1 MSWLWGKKDQE
12 IEKENLVREEK
23 ENDSHAAIIEAS
35 QEHSPSNG
43 NKNQDDK
50 HELRSHDHIDVTI
63 SDDAS
68 LNENNASSYE
78 SSENDNS
85 HDEDDIDDDDD
96 DDSSVE
102 TDDEEEH
109 DVDISIVD
117 GTSQYTDENSIGIDD
132 LFLSDDDDDDD
143 DDDYDDDDD
152 DYDDDDDDDG
162 DGDGDGDGDNE
173 QVSSLSEKKDMS
185 NNNTGQ
191 DIPTTE
197 NSIHNNEN
205 NTNTKYQ
212 LPDNDETDDEEED
225 DDEDVPT
232 SFWEKQSLLVLAA
245 EHDRVDILKA
255 LLTDENEE
263 KDTLMNYGIP
273 PLHLAIS
280 FGSVNT
286 AQSLLRMGADP
297 SIRPDIDKVLEDRKN
312 QPKDSKVDIP
322 NIRRFDCVTAWE
334 LAFGNKLYDENLMSN
349 KSSNKS
355 WSMFGTTATSEETN
369 NTTTTT
375 TRVIKPVDM
384 APSKREG
391 IRHAFT
397 AEALRSVG
405 SDEVERLQQLI
416 DSGMPADIELGG
428 KDIYG
433 WAIDMGA
440 LKCEELL
447 RPVEA
452 AKYETETD
460 VEQSQPPATGDE
472 ENKRG
477 ATTEDSD
484 RSSSFVV
491 HRPDAEETIPQLN
504 NRLDELESLADAL
517 SSCLDN
523 LAEEVSV
530 CHGLLLM
537 GGGASTLA
545 AHVKSLR
552 NLEYQKL
559 NDLEDV
565 KAEYEDAEK
574 ELFDLVQSTGDIGRE
589 IANLANFNITMPENK
604 ESNEDNSVEEQETEA
619 DRLNIKAQIALSEN
633 KVSTITS

>member
-12 IEKENLVREEK
+12 SAEENLAKEEK
-23 ENDSHAAIIEAS
+23 ENDSHAAIEEISE
-35 QEHSPSNG
+35 ENSPSDG

-50 HELRSHDHIDVTI
+50 HERSDDHIDI
-63 SDDAS
+63 ASGDAS
-68 LNENNASSYE
+68 LNEKKTSSHE
-78 SSENDNS
+78 SSENYNS
-85 HDEDDIDDDDD
+85 HDEDNNNDDDDD
-96 DDSSVE
+96 DDDDTNDSLVE

-109 DVDISIVD
+109 DGDISIID
-117 GTSQYTDENSIGIDD
+117 NTSQYTDDNSIDIDD
-132 LFLSDDDDDDD
+132 LFSS
-143 DDDYDDDDD
+143 DYDDDDD
-152 DYDDDDDDDG
+152 DEEEEEDDDDDEE
-162 DGDGDGDGDNE
+162 DGDGDGDNE

-185 NNNTGQ
+185 NNTGQ
-191 DIPTTE
+191 DTPTTK
-197 NSIHNNEN
+197 NPIHNNKN
-205 NTNTKYQ
+205 NANAKYQ
-212 LPDNDETDDEEED
+212 PTKNDETYDEEEEEEE

-263 KDTLMNYGIP
+263 KDTLMNSGIP

-297 SIRPDIDKVLEDRKN
+297 SIRPDIDKVSEDRKN
-312 QPKDSKVDIP
+312 QPEDSKVDIP
-322 NIRRFDCVTAWE
+322 NIRRFDNVTAWE
-334 LAFGNKLYDENLMSN
+334 LAFGNNLYDEKSMYN
-349 KSSNKS
+349 KSSKS
-355 WSMFGTTATSEETN
+355 WSMFGATATSEETN
-369 NTTTTT
+369 NTTTT

-405 SDEVERLQQLI
+405 SDEVERLKQLI

-452 AKYETETD
+452 AKYETENG
-460 VEQSQPPATGDE
+460 EQSQSVTGDE
-472 ENKRG
+472 ENKPG
-477 ATTEDSD
+477 ATEDSD

-517 SSCLDN
+517 SICLDN

-559 NDLEDV
+559 NDLEDAH
-565 KAEYEDAEK
+565 AECQDAEK
-574 ELFDLVQSTGDIGRE
+574 ELFDLVQSTGDIGKE
-589 IANLANFNITMPENK
+589 IANIANFNINMPETNENK
-604 ESNEDNSVEEQETEA
+604 DDSVEVQETEA

-633 KVSTITS
+633 KVSIIMS

>member
-12 IEKENLVREEK
+12 SAEENLA
-23 ENDSHAAIIEAS
+23 NDSHAAIEEISE
-35 QEHSPSNG
+35 ENSPSDG

-50 HELRSHDHIDVTI
+50 HERSDDHIDI
-63 SDDAS
+63 ASGDAS
-68 LNENNASSYE
+68 LNEKKTSSHE
-78 SSENDNS
+78 SSENYNS
-85 HDEDDIDDDDD
+85 HDEDNNNDDDDD
-96 DDSSVE
+96 DDDTNDSLVE

-109 DVDISIVD
+109 DGDISIID
-117 GTSQYTDENSIGIDD
+117 NTSQYTDDNSIDIDD
-132 LFLSDDDDDDD
+132 LFSSDYDDDDDDD
-143 DDDYDDDDD
+143 DDDDEDEEE
-152 DYDDDDDDDG
+152 DDDDDDD
-162 DGDGDGDGDNE
+162 DEEDGDGDGDNE

-185 NNNTGQ
+185 NNTGQ
-191 DIPTTE
+191 DTPTTK
-197 NSIHNNEN
+197 NPIHNNKN
-205 NTNTKYQ
+205 NANAKYQ
-212 LPDNDETDDEEED
+212 PTKNDETYDEEEEEEE

-263 KDTLMNYGIP
+263 KDTLMNSGIP

-297 SIRPDIDKVLEDRKN
+297 SIRPDIDKVSEDRKN
-312 QPKDSKVDIP
+312 QPEDSKVDIP
-322 NIRRFDCVTAWE
+322 NIRRFDNVTAWE
-334 LAFGNKLYDENLMSN
+334 LAFGNNLYDEKSMYN
-349 KSSNKS
+349 KSSKS
-355 WSMFGTTATSEETN
+355 WSMFGATATSEETN
-369 NTTTTT
+369 NTTTT

-405 SDEVERLQQLI
+405 SDEVERLKQLI

-452 AKYETETD
+452 AKYETENG
-460 VEQSQPPATGDE
+460 EQSQSVTGDE
-472 ENKRG
+472 ENKPG
-477 ATTEDSD
+477 ATEDSD

-517 SSCLDN
+517 SICLDN

-559 NDLEDV
+559 NDLEDAH
-565 KAEYEDAEK
+565 AECQDAEK
-574 ELFDLVQSTGDIGRE
+574 ELFDLVQSTGDIGKE
-589 IANLANFNITMPENK
+589 IANIANFNINMPETNENK
-604 ESNEDNSVEEQETEA
+604 DDSVEVQETEA

-633 KVSTITS
+633 KVSIIMS

>member
-12 IEKENLVREEK
+12 SAEENLAKEEK
-23 ENDSHAAIIEAS
+23 ENDSHAAIEEISE
-35 QEHSPSNG
+35 ENSPSDG

-50 HELRSHDHIDVTI
+50 HERSDDHIDI
-63 SDDAS
+63 ASGDAS
-68 LNENNASSYE
+68 LNEKKTSSHE
-78 SSENDNS
+78 SSENYNS
-85 HDEDDIDDDDD
+85 HDEDNNNDDDDD
-96 DDSSVE
+96 DDTNDSLVE

-109 DVDISIVD
+109 DGDISIID
-117 GTSQYTDENSIGIDD
+117 NTSQYTDDNSIDIDD
-132 LFLSDDDDDDD
+132 LFSS
-143 DDDYDDDDD
+143 DYDDDDD
-152 DYDDDDDDDG
+152 DEEEEEDDDDDEE
-162 DGDGDGDGDNE
+162 DGDGDGDNE

-185 NNNTGQ
+185 NNTGQ
-191 DIPTTE
+191 DTPTTK
-197 NSIHNNEN
+197 NPIHNNKN
-205 NTNTKYQ
+205 NANAKYQ
-212 LPDNDETDDEEED
+212 PTENDETYDEEEEEEE

-263 KDTLMNYGIP
+263 KDTLMNSGIP

-297 SIRPDIDKVLEDRKN
+297 SIRPDIDKVSEDRKN
-312 QPKDSKVDIP
+312 QPEDSKVDIP
-322 NIRRFDCVTAWE
+322 NIRRFDNVTAWE
-334 LAFGNKLYDENLMSN
+334 LAFGNNLYDEKSMYN
-349 KSSNKS
+349 KSSKS
-355 WSMFGTTATSEETN
+355 WSMFGATATSEETN
-369 NTTTTT
+369 NTTTT

-405 SDEVERLQQLI
+405 SDEVERLKQLI

-452 AKYETETD
+452 AKYETENG
-460 VEQSQPPATGDE
+460 EQSQSVTGDE
-472 ENKRG
+472 ENKPG
-477 ATTEDSD
+477 ATEDSD

-517 SSCLDN
+517 SICLDN

-559 NDLEDV
+559 NDLEDSH
-565 KAEYEDAEK
+565 AECQDAEK
-574 ELFDLVQSTGDIGRE
+574 ELFDLVQSTGDIGKE
-589 IANLANFNITMPENK
+589 IANIANFNINMPETNENK
-604 ESNEDNSVEEQETEA
+604 DDSVEVQETEA

-633 KVSTITS
+633 KVSIIMS

>member
-12 IEKENLVREEK
+12 SAEENLAKEEK
-23 ENDSHAAIIEAS
+23 ENDSHAAIEEISE
-35 QEHSPSNG
+35 ENSPSDG

-50 HELRSHDHIDVTI
+50 HERSDDHIDI
-63 SDDAS
+63 ASGDAS
-68 LNENNASSYE
+68 LNEKKTSSHE
-78 SSENDNS
+78 SSENYNS
-85 HDEDDIDDDDD
+85 HDEDNNNDDDDD
-96 DDSSVE
+96 DDDTNDSLVE

-109 DVDISIVD
+109 DGDISIID
-117 GTSQYTDENSIGIDD
+117 NTSQYTDDNSIDIDD
-132 LFLSDDDDDDD
+132 LFSS
-143 DDDYDDDDD
+143 DYDDDDD
-152 DYDDDDDDDG
+152 DEEEEEDDDDDEE
-162 DGDGDGDGDNE
+162 DGDGDGDNE

-185 NNNTGQ
+185 NNTGQ
-191 DIPTTE
+191 DTPTTK
-197 NSIHNNEN
+197 NPIHNNKN
-205 NTNTKYQ
+205 NANAKYQ
-212 LPDNDETDDEEED
+212 PTENDETYDEEEEEEE

-263 KDTLMNYGIP
+263 KDTLMNSGIP

-297 SIRPDIDKVLEDRKN
+297 SIRPDIDKVSEDRKN
-312 QPKDSKVDIP
+312 QPEDSKVDIP
-322 NIRRFDCVTAWE
+322 NIRRFDNVTAWE
-334 LAFGNKLYDENLMSN
+334 LAFGNNLYDEKSMYN
-349 KSSNKS
+349 KSSKS
-355 WSMFGTTATSEETN
+355 WSMFGATATSEETN
-369 NTTTTT
+369 NTTTT

-405 SDEVERLQQLI
+405 SDEVERLKQLI

-452 AKYETETD
+452 AKYETENG
-460 VEQSQPPATGDE
+460 EQSQSVTGDE
-472 ENKRG
+472 ENKPG
-477 ATTEDSD
+477 ATEDSD

-517 SSCLDN
+517 SICLDN

-559 NDLEDV
+559 NDLEDAH
-565 KAEYEDAEK
+565 AECQDAEK
-574 ELFDLVQSTGDIGRE
+574 ELFDLVQSTGDIGKE
-589 IANLANFNITMPENK
+589 IANIANFNINMPETNENK
-604 ESNEDNSVEEQETEA
+604 DDSVEVQETEA

-633 KVSTITS
+633 KVSIIMS

>member
-12 IEKENLVREEK
+12 SAEENLAKEEK
-23 ENDSHAAIIEAS
+23 ENDSHAAIEEISE
-35 QEHSPSNG
+35 ENSPSDG

-50 HELRSHDHIDVTI
+50 HERSDDHIDI
-63 SDDAS
+63 ASGDAS
-68 LNENNASSYE
+68 LNEKKTSSHE
-78 SSENDNS
+78 SSENYNS
-85 HDEDDIDDDDD
+85 HDEDNNNDDDDD
-96 DDSSVE
+96 DDDTNDSLVE

-109 DVDISIVD
+109 DGDISIID
-117 GTSQYTDENSIGIDD
+117 NTSQYTDDNSIDIDD
-132 LFLSDDDDDDD
+132 LFSSDYDDDDDDD
-143 DDDYDDDDD
+143 DDEEE
-152 DYDDDDDDDG
+152 DDDDDDD
-162 DGDGDGDGDNE
+162 DEEDGDGDGDNE

-185 NNNTGQ
+185 NNTGQ
-191 DIPTTE
+191 DTPTTK
-197 NSIHNNEN
+197 NPIHNNKN
-205 NTNTKYQ
+205 NANAKYQ
-212 LPDNDETDDEEED
+212 PTENDETYDEEEEEEE

-263 KDTLMNYGIP
+263 KDTLMNSGIP

-297 SIRPDIDKVLEDRKN
+297 SIRPDIDKVSEDRKN
-312 QPKDSKVDIP
+312 QPEDSKVDIP
-322 NIRRFDCVTAWE
+322 NIRRFDNVTAWE
-334 LAFGNKLYDENLMSN
+334 LAFGNNLYDEKSMYN
-349 KSSNKS
+349 KSSKS
-355 WSMFGTTATSEETN
+355 WSMFGATATSEETN
-369 NTTTTT
+369 NTTTT

-405 SDEVERLQQLI
+405 SDEVERLKQLI

-452 AKYETETD
+452 AKYETENG
-460 VEQSQPPATGDE
+460 EQSQSVTGDE
-472 ENKRG
+472 ENKPG
-477 ATTEDSD
+477 ATEDSD

-517 SSCLDN
+517 SICLDN

-559 NDLEDV
+559 NDLEDSH
-565 KAEYEDAEK
+565 AECQDAEK
-574 ELFDLVQSTGDIGRE
+574 ELFDLVQSTGDIGKE
-589 IANLANFNITMPENK
+589 IANIANFNINMPETNENK
-604 ESNEDNSVEEQETEA
+604 DDSVEVQETEA

-633 KVSTITS
+633 KVSIIMS

>member
-1 MSWLWGKKDQE
+1 MS
-12 IEKENLVREEK
+12 
-23 ENDSHAAIIEAS
+23 
-35 QEHSPSNG
+35 
-43 NKNQDDK
+43 
-50 HELRSHDHIDVTI
+50 
-63 SDDAS
+63 
-68 LNENNASSYE
+68 
-78 SSENDNS
+78 
-85 HDEDDIDDDDD
+85 
-96 DDSSVE
+96 
-102 TDDEEEH
+102 
-109 DVDISIVD
+109 
-117 GTSQYTDENSIGIDD
+117 
-132 LFLSDDDDDDD
+132 
-143 DDDYDDDDD
+143 
-152 DYDDDDDDDG
+152 
-162 DGDGDGDGDNE
+162 
-173 QVSSLSEKKDMS
+173 
-185 NNNTGQ
+185 NNTGQ
-191 DIPTTE
+191 DTPTTK
-197 NSIHNNEN
+197 NPIHNNKN
-205 NTNTKYQ
+205 NANAKYQ
-212 LPDNDETDDEEED
+212 PTENDETYDEEEEEEE

-263 KDTLMNYGIP
+263 KDTLMNSGIP

-297 SIRPDIDKVLEDRKN
+297 SIRPDIDKVSEDRKN
-312 QPKDSKVDIP
+312 QPEDSKVDIP
-322 NIRRFDCVTAWE
+322 NIRRFDNVTAWE
-334 LAFGNKLYDENLMSN
+334 LAFGNNLYDEKSMYN
-349 KSSNKS
+349 KSSKS
-355 WSMFGTTATSEETN
+355 WSMFGATATSEETN
-369 NTTTTT
+369 NTTTT

-405 SDEVERLQQLI
+405 SDEVERLKQLI

-452 AKYETETD
+452 AKYETENG
-460 VEQSQPPATGDE
+460 EQSQSVTGDE
-472 ENKRG
+472 ENKPG
-477 ATTEDSD
+477 ATEDSD

-517 SSCLDN
+517 SICLDN

-559 NDLEDV
+559 NDLEDAH
-565 KAEYEDAEK
+565 AECQDAEK
-574 ELFDLVQSTGDIGRE
+574 ELFDLVQSTGDIGKE
-589 IANLANFNITMPENK
+589 IANIANFNINMPETNENK
-604 ESNEDNSVEEQETEA
+604 DDSVEVQETEA

-633 KVSTITS
+633 KVSIIMS

>member
-12 IEKENLVREEK
+12 SAEENLAKEEK
-23 ENDSHAAIIEAS
+23 ENDSHAAIEEISE
-35 QEHSPSNG
+35 ENSPSDG

-50 HELRSHDHIDVTI
+50 HERSDDHIDI
-63 SDDAS
+63 ASGDAS
-68 LNENNASSYE
+68 LNEKKTSSHE
-78 SSENDNS
+78 SSENYNS
-85 HDEDDIDDDDD
+85 HDEDNNNDDDDD
-96 DDSSVE
+96 DDDTNDSLVE

-109 DVDISIVD
+109 DGDISIID
-117 GTSQYTDENSIGIDD
+117 NTSQYTDDNSIDIDD
-132 LFLSDDDDDDD
+132 LFSS
-143 DDDYDDDDD
+143 DYDDDDD
-152 DYDDDDDDDG
+152 DEEEEEDDDDDEE
-162 DGDGDGDGDNE
+162 DGDGDGDNE

-185 NNNTGQ
+185 NNTGQ
-191 DIPTTE
+191 DTPTTK
-197 NSIHNNEN
+197 NPIHNNKN
-205 NTNTKYQ
+205 NANAKYQ
-212 LPDNDETDDEEED
+212 PTENDETYDEEEEEEE

-263 KDTLMNYGIP
+263 KDTLMNSGIP

-297 SIRPDIDKVLEDRKN
+297 SIRPDIDKVSEDRKN
-312 QPKDSKVDIP
+312 QPEDSKVDIP
-322 NIRRFDCVTAWE
+322 NIRRFDNVTAWE
-334 LAFGNKLYDENLMSN
+334 LAFGNNLYDEKSMYN
-349 KSSNKS
+349 KSSKS
-355 WSMFGTTATSEETN
+355 WSMFGATATSEETN
-369 NTTTTT
+369 NTTTT

-405 SDEVERLQQLI
+405 SDEVERLKQLI

-452 AKYETETD
+452 AKYETENG
-460 VEQSQPPATGDE
+460 EQSQSVTGDE
-472 ENKRG
+472 ENKPG
-477 ATTEDSD
+477 ATEDSD

-517 SSCLDN
+517 SICLDN

-559 NDLEDV
+559 NDLEDSH
-565 KAEYEDAEK
+565 AECQDAEK
-574 ELFDLVQSTGDIGRE
+574 ELFDLVQSTGDIGKE
-589 IANLANFNITMPENK
+589 IANIANFNINMPETNENK
-604 ESNEDNSVEEQETEA
+604 DDSVEVQETEA

-633 KVSTITS
+633 KVSIIMS

>member
-1 MSWLWGKKDQE
+1 IEE
-12 IEKENLVREEK
+12 ISEEN
-23 ENDSHAAIIEAS
+23 
-35 QEHSPSNG
+35 SPSDG

-50 HELRSHDHIDVTI
+50 HERSDDHIDI
-63 SDDAS
+63 ASGDAS
-68 LNENNASSYE
+68 LNEKKTSSHE
-78 SSENDNS
+78 SSENYNS
-85 HDEDDIDDDDD
+85 HDEDNNNDDDDD
-96 DDSSVE
+96 DDTNDSLVE

-109 DVDISIVD
+109 DGDISIID
-117 GTSQYTDENSIGIDD
+117 NTSQYTDDNSIDIDD
-132 LFLSDDDDDDD
+132 LFSS
-143 DDDYDDDDD
+143 DYDDDDD
-152 DYDDDDDDDG
+152 DEEEEEDDDDDEE
-162 DGDGDGDGDNE
+162 DGDGDGDNE

-185 NNNTGQ
+185 NNTGQ
-191 DIPTTE
+191 DTPTTK
-197 NSIHNNEN
+197 NPIHNNKN
-205 NTNTKYQ
+205 NANAKYQ
-212 LPDNDETDDEEED
+212 PTKNDETYDEEEEEEE

-263 KDTLMNYGIP
+263 KDTLMNSGIP

-297 SIRPDIDKVLEDRKN
+297 SIRPDIDKVSEDRKN
-312 QPKDSKVDIP
+312 QPEDSKVDIP
-322 NIRRFDCVTAWE
+322 NIRRFDNVTAWE
-334 LAFGNKLYDENLMSN
+334 LAFGNNLYDEKSMYN
-349 KSSNKS
+349 KSSKS
-355 WSMFGTTATSEETN
+355 WSMFGATATSEETN
-369 NTTTTT
+369 NTTTT

-405 SDEVERLQQLI
+405 SDEVERLKQLI

-452 AKYETETD
+452 AKYETENG
-460 VEQSQPPATGDE
+460 EQSQSVTGDE
-472 ENKRG
+472 ENKPG
-477 ATTEDSD
+477 ATEDSD

-517 SSCLDN
+517 SICLDN

-559 NDLEDV
+559 NDLEDAH
-565 KAEYEDAEK
+565 AECQDAEK
-574 ELFDLVQSTGDIGRE
+574 ELFDLVQSTGDIGKE
-589 IANLANFNITMPENK
+589 IANIANFNINMPETNENK
-604 ESNEDNSVEEQETEA
+604 DDSVEVQETEA

-633 KVSTITS
+633 KVSIIMS